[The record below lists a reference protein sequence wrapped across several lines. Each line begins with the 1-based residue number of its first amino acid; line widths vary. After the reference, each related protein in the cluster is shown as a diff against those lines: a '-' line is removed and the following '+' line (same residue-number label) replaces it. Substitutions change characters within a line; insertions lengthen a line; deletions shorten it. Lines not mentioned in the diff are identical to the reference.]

1 MYFME
6 LINHNFIKLSKFT
19 IFYKIMELNNNDA
32 IERLNFYKIC

>member
-19 IFYKIMELNNNDA
+19 IFSKILELKNNDA
-32 IERLNFYKIC
+32 IERLNFFKIC